1 MQQNVFITRSASYLP
16 NGPISNDQIE
26 DFLGLVGNVRS
37 RAKNIVLRQNGIK
50 TRYYALNTKQQMTHT
65 NAEMGKESIVRLFDN
80 DFSIENLEV
89 LSCATST
96 PDQLLPSQ
104 ASMIH
109 GLVKGHEIELFSH
122 SGVCLTSLQALK
134 TAYMC
139 IRSGLN
145 HNAICC
151 ASELPSAILLSKNFN
166 TEYEVLSKVEEHP
179 IIAFHKDF
187 LRFMLSDGASSV
199 LLEAEPRGMVSLKIE
214 WIEMTSFAHIL
225 PTCMR
230 QGGILKEDG
239 ELISWK
245 AFTSEEWAAESIF
258 TICQDVKVLNKNGIP
273 YFAKQIND
281 SLVKHGVE
289 SKEITYILPHISSM
303 YFKQP
308 LIDQLEGTSTPF
320 IEDQF
325 FLNLPQVGN
334 VGSASIF
341 LALDELMKSGRLQ
354 KGDKILLAVPESG
367 RFSYGTA
374 LLTVY

>member
-1 MQQNVFITRSASYLP
+1 MLQNVFITRSASYLP
-16 NGPISNDQIE
+16 NGPVSNDRIE
-26 DFLGLVGNVRS
+26 DFLGLVGGVKS

-65 NAEMGKESIVRLFDN
+65 NAEMGKESITGLFDD
-80 DFSIENLEV
+80 DFRLDNVEV

-109 GLVKGHEIELFSH
+109 GLLKGNEIELFSH

-139 IRSGLN
+139 IKAGLN
-145 HNAICC
+145 HNAVCC
-151 ASELPSAILLSKNFN
+151 ASELPSAILLSKNFDA
-166 TEYEVLSKVEEHP
+166 EYDVMSKVEEHP
-179 IIAFHKDF
+179 MIAFHKDF

-199 LLEAEPRGMVSLKIE
+199 LLEAEPRGKVSLKIE

-230 QGGILKEDG
+230 QGGILREDG
-239 ELISWK
+239 ELTSWK
-245 AFTSEEWAAESIF
+245 ALTIEKWAAESIF

-289 SKEITYILPHISSM
+289 SKGIKYMLPHISSI

-308 LIDQLEGTSTPF
+308 LIDQLKGTSTPF
-320 IEDQF
+320 NEEQF

-367 RFSYGTA
+367 RFSFGTA
-374 LLTVY
+374 LLSVY